1 MKNFIESIK
10 MQDCQPLYTTN
21 KLKVNRLDVRS
32 FLNFCYITVLYADY
46 VTQILETMS
55 KQSKR
60 SAKPA
65 TRSKERSE
73 DR

>member
-1 MKNFIESIK
+1 MKNFSESIK

-21 KLKVNRLDVRS
+21 KLKVKRLDVHS
-32 FLNFCYITVLYADY
+32 FLNCCYIPVIYADY
-46 VTQILETMS
+46 VTQILEIMS
-55 KQSKR
+55 TQSKR